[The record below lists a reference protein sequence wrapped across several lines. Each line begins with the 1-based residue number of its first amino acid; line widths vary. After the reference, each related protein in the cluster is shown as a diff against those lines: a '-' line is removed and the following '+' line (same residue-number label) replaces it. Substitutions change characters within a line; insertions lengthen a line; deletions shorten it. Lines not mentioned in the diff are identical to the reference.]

1 MRRGDGGCCGGV
13 ARGAPSVPRL
23 LVAVAVALAMTGAA
37 AVLVADE
44 ATDNPRLAL
53 YRANMTVSGL
63 EPTGAGALSYFR
75 ELQPDDRQREHI
87 DQLVR
92 QLGHDEFSIR
102 ESATQLLLRL
112 NVTPIETLVRAQ
124 DSDDPEVAWRARL
137 ILQSSEDRSAQLMLA
152 ALKVVAAERPPETTA
167 VLMDVVPLC
176 RSAFLIRA
184 VHEALRACATSA
196 DVPLLRRHLQSE
208 SALGRTAAAIA
219 LVEVLHDD
227 ARGEVYPLLND
238 ADETVC
244 LALARTLA
252 DKGDRR
258 SLAPLVRLLESPQTP
273 IRTEAAFVLRGLTG
287 RQFGFVPYQEESL
300 RAVPVAAWKKWL
312 AEEGATAPLA
322 FPLRSRSIARG
333 SLFGNTLISTGSRGR
348 VYEQDPAGKIVWS
361 HDLPAW
367 SAEKLINGNVLI
379 GSYNARKVVE
389 VDAAGNV
396 VWEMADISAMRAKP
410 LENGNFLIAD
420 FNGNRAIEVNREKKT
435 VWQYATPDECFD
447 VERLANGNTL
457 VGCPNLI
464 REVSPDGAT
473 VNEIKIDGRLNGLQ
487 ALDSGNILV
496 ANYGTSKVYE
506 LTPAG
511 EVVWEFA
518 EPHPCDVFQ
527 LADGSLLIAT
537 SARIIELGVDHATVR
552 QIGDAQYGSA
562 RR

>member
-1 MRRGDGGCCGGV
+1 MALRWHV
-13 ARGAPSVPRL
+13 GAGI
-23 LVAVAVALAMTGAA
+23 ALALACAA
-37 AVLVADE
+37 TAVIADD

-53 YRANMTVSGL
+53 YRANMAEGGL

-75 ELQPDDRQREHI
+75 ELQPEGHQRERI
-87 DQLVR
+87 DRLVR

-112 NVTPIETLVRAQ
+112 NVTPIESLVRAQ

-137 ILQSSEDRSAQLMLA
+137 ILQSSEGRSAQLMLA
-152 ALKVVAAERPPETTA
+152 ALKVLSADRPPDTTA

-176 RSAFLIRA
+176 RDAFLTRA
-184 VHEALRACATSA
+184 AHETLRACATSD

-208 SALGRTAAAIA
+208 SALRRTAAAIA
-219 LVEVLHDD
+219 LVEVLPDD
-227 ARGEVYPLLND
+227 GRGELYALLDD
-238 ADETVC
+238 ADESVSLT
-244 LALARTLA
+244 LARTLA

-258 SLAPLVRLLESPQTP
+258 SLAPLVRLLESPQAP
-273 IRTEAAFVLRGLTG
+273 VRTEAAFVLRSLTG
-287 RQFGFVPYQEESL
+287 QQLGFVPYQEDSL
-300 RAVPVAAWKKWL
+300 RAAPVAAWKKWL
-312 AEEGATAPLA
+312 AEEGTTAPLA

-348 VYEQDPAGKIVWS
+348 VFEQDAAGKIVWS
-361 HDLPAW
+361 YDLAAW
-367 SAEKLINGNVLI
+367 SAEKLLNGNVLI
-379 GSYNARKVVE
+379 GSYNVRKVVE

-396 VWEMADISAMRAKP
+396 VWEMPDISAMRAKP

-420 FNGNRAIEVNREKKT
+420 FGGNRAIEVNRDKKV

-464 REVSPDGAT
+464 REVSPDGET
-473 VNEIKIDGRLNGLQ
+473 VNEIKVDGRLNGMQ
-487 ALDSGNILV
+487 ALDTGNILV

-506 LTPAG
+506 LTPSG
-511 EVVWEFA
+511 EVVWQFA

-527 LADGSLLIAT
+527 LPDGSLLIAT
-537 SARIIELGVDHATVR
+537 ASRIIELGVDHTTVR
-552 QIGDAQYGSA
+552 QIGEAQYGSA